1 MKEQIR
7 FSPEANQVIVKIPKT
22 HFKKGEVLSIPT
34 GFEALLYSKE
44 GTVEAVQGVL
54 EKKLETPVEVIYLV
68 RGNRAIISAKWGT
81 PNRIL
86 VRDQNGQPQKLG
98 AYGSFEFKLANPARY
113 VNTRMAHDNEVGENT
128 LKKDLLGLI
137 PETINHVFLSNPSVD
152 LDNIS
157 QLKAK
162 MSQEMKNILETLS
175 DDFGF
180 SIHKLLIEDINFIS
194 SEGDVL

>member
-1 MKEQIR
+1 MKENIR
-7 FSPEANQVIVKIPKT
+7 FNPEASQVIVKIPKT
-22 HFKKGEVLSIPT
+22 NFKKGEILSIPP
-34 GFEALLYSKE
+34 GFEALLFTKE

-54 EKKLETPVEVIYLV
+54 EKKFENPVQVIYLV
-68 RGNRAIISAKWGT
+68 RGNRAIISSKWGT
-81 PNRIL
+81 PNRVL

-98 AYGSFEFKLANPARY
+98 AYGSFEFKLANPTRY
-113 VNTRMAHDNEVGENT
+113 VNTRMAHDAEVDENT

-137 PETINHVFLSNPSVD
+137 PAAINQVFLSSPLID
-152 LDNIS
+152 TENIS
-157 QLKAK
+157 QFKAK
-162 MSQEMKNILETLS
+162 MSVEMKNILETLS